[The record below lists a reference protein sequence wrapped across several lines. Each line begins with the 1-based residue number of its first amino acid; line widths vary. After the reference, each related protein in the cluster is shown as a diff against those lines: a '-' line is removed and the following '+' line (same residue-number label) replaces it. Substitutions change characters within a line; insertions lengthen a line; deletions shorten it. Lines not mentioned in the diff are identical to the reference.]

1 MLSYANG
8 VCEIYSQTDDFM
20 ILMRGFKSQS
30 LT

>member
-8 VCEIYSQTDDFM
+8 VCEICSQTDDFM
-20 ILMRGFKSQS
+20 ILMREFKSQS